1 MTIATARAIVAELS
15 RDHEDGV
22 TIAATLRAR
31 GASPAIIHRA
41 LSGR

>member
-1 MTIATARAIVAELS
+1 MTLSIARAIVRELS
-15 RDHEDGV
+15 RDQEDGV